1 MKKTKSK
8 LEIVNPDAAGIDIVQ
23 LYITYVYPREEMN
36 NVFKNLGALQ

>member
-8 LEIVNPDAAGIDIVQ
+8 LEIVNPDAAGIDIGSAVH
-23 LYITYVYPREEMN
+23 YVCVPEEEMN